1 MTIKYSNIKENGK
14 LLTVNEQ
21 IDYCPN
27 FDTMTYL
34 AFELSNFL
42 TETEWLDSDHFEEI
56 LDKNE
61 SYPLSNNQVKAIK
74 TLLMKY
80 FDCLNIK
87 PSTKKETV
95 LLKLKDVLKSFKF
108 FNNLLVYEELDG
120 RLNPIDICTLTLIS
134 KCNPKFQIIIEE
146 CVYDD
151 EESILIRH
159 YLFDGKV
166 QSIKANVLFVNEPI
180 AYNSWNS

>member
-1 MTIKYSNIKENGK
+1 MTIKYFNIKENGK

-34 AFELSNFL
+34 AFELSNL
-42 TETEWLDSDHFEEI
+42 LAETEWLDTDHFEEI
-56 LDKNE
+56 LDTNV
-61 SYPLSNNQVKAIK
+61 YPLSDNQVKAIK
-74 TLLMKY
+74 TLLMEY

-87 PSTKKETV
+87 LSTKKETV
-95 LLKLKDVLKSFKF
+95 LLKLKDVLKSFKL
-108 FNNLLVYEELDG
+108 FNNLLVYEELDD
-120 RLNPIDICTLTLIS
+120 RLNPIDICTLKLIS

-166 QSIKANVLFVNEPI
+166 QSIKADVLFVNEPI

>member
-1 MTIKYSNIKENGK
+1 MTIKYFNIKENGK

-108 FNNLLVYEELDG
+108 FNNLLVYEELDD
-120 RLNPIDICTLTLIS
+120 RLNPIDICTLKLI
-134 KCNPKFQIIIEE
+134 
-146 CVYDD
+146 
-151 EESILIRH
+151 
-159 YLFDGKV
+159 
-166 QSIKANVLFVNEPI
+166 
-180 AYNSWNS
+180 

>member
-1 MTIKYSNIKENGK
+1 MTIKYFNIKENGK

-34 AFELSNFL
+34 AFELSNL
-42 TETEWLDSDHFEEI
+42 LAETEWLDTDHFEEI
-56 LDKNE
+56 LDNNV
-61 SYPLSNNQVKAIK
+61 YPLSDNQVKAIK
-74 TLLMKY
+74 TLLMEY

-87 PSTKKETV
+87 LSTKKETV
-95 LLKLKDVLKSFKF
+95 LLKLKDVLKSFKL

-120 RLNPIDICTLTLIS
+120 RLNTIDICTLTLIA

-146 CVYDD
+146 CIYDD
-151 EESILIRH
+151 EESTLIRH

-166 QSIKANVLFVNEPI
+166 QSIKADVSFDNEPI
-180 AYNSWNS
+180 EYNSWNS